1 MVVSLAVGAGIVLS
15 MGLKIM
21 TRAELARQA
30 WAILLSSPGLRH
42 DFEPEYVADCAVKS
56 ADALLSALQIT
67 PETVAESQQVQ
78 AGIVRMRVI
87 DNIEGTTRGKVYIGF
102 FDSVGDFM
110 FRDDDGDLRSWNI
123 KYGWLERVDNA

>member
-1 MVVSLAVGAGIVLS
+1 
-15 MGLKIM
+15 M

-42 DFEPEYVADCAVKS
+42 DFEPEYVADCAIKS

-78 AGIVRMRVI
+78 AGIVRMRYCGETIPGMTQNRVYS
-87 DNIEGTTRGKVYIGF
+87 GKLGD
-102 FDSVGDFM
+102 DSVFH
-110 FRDDDGDLRSWNI
+110 FNDDDGDSRAWHTGCGL
-123 KYGWLERVDNA
+123 LERVDNA

>member
-1 MVVSLAVGAGIVLS
+1 MN
-15 MGLKIM
+15 
-21 TRAELARQA
+21 RAELARQA

-78 AGIVRMRVI
+78 AGLSHYMYSGDSAHGLTNGRVYSGSMM
-87 DNIEGTTRGKVYIGF
+87 DAEFV
-102 FDSVGDFM
+102 
-110 FRDDDGDLRSWNI
+110 FRDDDRDI
-123 KYGWLERVDNA
+123 RVWPIPHRQLTKVTEHA

>member
-56 ADALLSALQIT
+56 ADALLSALQTT
-67 PETVAESQQVQ
+67 PETVAESQQAS
-78 AGIVRMRVI
+78 AGIVRM
-87 DNIEGTTRGKVYIGF
+87 KY
-102 FDSVGDFM
+102 VGDWQCGLTPGEVYLGVIAGNKFLCK
-110 FRDDDGDLRSWNI
+110 DDEGDSRHRSL
-123 KYGWLERVDNA
+123 KEFVHA